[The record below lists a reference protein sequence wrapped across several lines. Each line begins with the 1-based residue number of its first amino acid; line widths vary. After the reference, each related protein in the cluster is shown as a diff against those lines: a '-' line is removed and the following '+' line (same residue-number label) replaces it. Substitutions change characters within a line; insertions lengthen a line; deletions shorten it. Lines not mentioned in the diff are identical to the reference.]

1 MHILLIEDSAVEA
14 SLLIEA
20 LRDSP
25 LPARMS
31 VIGSGDQVLAYLRQQ
46 GEYRQVVR
54 PNLILWSLPLFALKV
69 HNVLDEIA
77 TDPALCM
84 IPIFLLTS
92 DRNRIAYQQE
102 EGLPEVRV
110 LPKPMGLHDYAA
122 LLHEV
127 AAWWQSTSMREC
139 QSPRL

>member
-1 MHILLIEDSAVEA
+1 MHILLVEDSAIEA

-46 GEYRQVVR
+46 GEYRRVVR
-54 PNLILWSLPLFALKV
+54 PNLILWSLPAFVLKV
-69 HNVLDEIA
+69 HNVLAEIE
-77 TDPALCM
+77 TDPTLRM
-84 IPIFLLTS
+84 IPVFLLTS
-92 DRNRIAYQQE
+92 DRSGLVDQQQR
-102 EGLPEVRV
+102 GLTDIRV
-110 LPKPMGLHDYAA
+110 VPKPMGLPDYAA
-122 LLHEV
+122 LLNEV
-127 AAWWQSTSMREC
+127 ASWWRSTAPKEF